1 MITYKNNQDETCFDS
16 TMIAEILQMHPSS
29 LKRELKQF
37 NFSTSNIIK
46 YKNRHLISKDGLVDF
61 ILFLV
66 RKKLQTDL
74 SKLEK
79 KVEKIMTNND

>member
-1 MITYKNNQDETCFDS
+1 MITYNNNQDETCFDS

-37 NFSTSNIIK
+37 NFSGSNLIK

-79 KVEKIMTNND
+79 KVEKLITKHD